1 MIKQN
6 LHKTTILFV
15 QLLLLFL
22 FIGNDSLYAQDKI
35 DIDNR
40 IKEGTLLMYKNPDEA
55 IRIGNKIIEDANGNV
70 DYKIRAYKLIS
81 DAYSSKRDYQKS
93 LEYVIKASQ
102 ILHLSK
108 DALLKII
115 ITNKMGI
122 QYHQLKIYD
131 KSIQYLDQAEQL
143 MLEYPVKDTVYYYL
157 GSNNTVRGFIYK
169 EKLNCD
175 LAIEFFDKGVNYLLK
190 SKSKLTYSIIS
201 INRYNKGN
209 CYIQMSNY
217 PEAKKNFGIAI
228 KYANLVN
235 ANSLSAFALKGLA
248 QVYTLEG
255 RFDQAIKNLQ
265 DAKEIS
271 KNVNDLILN
280 QEIYRG
286 LSENYLA
293 LNKWDRFKEFHLK
306 YLTTQKLI
314 KERERKSIS
323 DSLVEK
329 KSELS
334 TKLEQTVST
343 FYVVY
348 LSIFILIVIVVLI
361 VLNRIKLAKKDIE
374 SLQNEITLLQNPKN
388 V

>member
-1 MIKQN
+1 MIKPN
-6 LHKTTILFV
+6 SYNIRILLV
-15 QLLLLFL
+15 QLLFLLM
-22 FIGNDSLYAQDKI
+22 INGSLYAQNKK

-55 IRIGNKIIEDANGNV
+55 IRIGNKIIEEANGNV
-70 DYKIRAYKLIS
+70 DCKIRAYKLIS

-102 ILHLSK
+102 ILNLSK
-108 DALLKII
+108 DVLLKII

-131 KSIQYLDQAEQL
+131 KSIQYLNQAEQL
-143 MLEYPVKDTVYYYL
+143 MLEYPVKDSVMYHL
-157 GSNNTVRGFIYK
+157 GTNNTVRGFIYK

-175 LAIEFFDKGVNYLLK
+175 LAIDFFDKGYKYLLE
-190 SKSKLTYSIIS
+190 SKSKLSKPIIS

-217 PEAKKNFGIAI
+217 PAAKMNFEISI
-228 KYANLVN
+228 KYAINVN
-235 ANSLSAFALKGLA
+235 ASSLHAFPLKGLA

-255 RFDQAIKNLQ
+255 KFQEAVSTLLE
-265 DAKEIS
+265 AKSIS
-271 KNVNDLILN
+271 ENVEDLILN
-280 QEIYRG
+280 QEIYKG

-293 LNKWDRFKEFHLK
+293 LNQWERYKEYHFK

-323 DSLVEK
+323 DSLDEK
-329 KSELS
+329 KSELNAKLDTAIS
-334 TKLEQTVST
+334 NFYLVYSLIGIIILLVILFVIRQIKVTKAAI
-343 FYVVY
+343 YG
-348 LSIFILIVIVVLI
+348 
-361 VLNRIKLAKKDIE
+361 
-374 SLQNEITLLQNPKN
+374 LQNQITLLQNPKN
-388 V
+388 E

>member
-1 MIKQN
+1 MIKIN
-6 LHKTTILFV
+6 SNRINILFI
-15 QLLLLFL
+15 QLFL
-22 FIGNDSLYAQDKI
+22 FILVNITLSHAQGKKDFDS
-35 DIDNR
+35 R
-40 IKEGTLLMYKNPDEA
+40 IKEGTLLMYTNPDEA
-55 IRIGNKIIEDANGNV
+55 IRIGNKIISEGKDNV

-93 LEYVIKASQ
+93 LEYVLKASQ
-102 ILHLSK
+102 LLHLSK
-108 DALLKII
+108 DDLLKII
-115 ITNKMGI
+115 ITNKLGI

-143 MLEYPVKDTVYYYL
+143 MLNYPVKDSVLYYL

-175 LAIEFFDKGVNYLLK
+175 LAIEFFDKGFKFLLE
-190 SKSKLTYSIIS
+190 SKSKLSNSIIS

-217 PEAKKNFGIAI
+217 PEAKKNFQISI
-228 KYANLVN
+228 KYAVN
-235 ANSLSAFALKGLA
+235 VSASSLHAFALKGLA

-255 RFDQAIKNLQ
+255 KFQEAVSTLQ
-265 DAKEIS
+265 KANSIS
-271 KNVNDLILN
+271 KNVEDLILN

-293 LNKWDRFKEFHLK
+293 LNEWEKYKESHLL
-306 YLTTQKLI
+306 YLKTQKLI

-323 DSLVEK
+323 DALVEK
-329 KSELS
+329 KSELNA
-334 TKLEQTVST
+334 KLDSVVSS
-343 FYVVY
+343 FYLVYVILFVVI
-348 LSIFILIVIVVLI
+348 LFVIFFVIY
-361 VLNRIKLAKKDIE
+361 RIKVTKKEIKD
-374 SLQNEITLLQNPKN
+374 LQNQITLLQNPKN

>member
-1 MIKQN
+1 MIKLH
-6 LHKTTILFV
+6 LHKITVLYLQT
-15 QLLLLFL
+15 LFL
-22 FIGNDSLYAQDKI
+22 SLMMTVSFYAQSKN
-35 DIDNR
+35 DIDVK

-55 IRIGNKIIEDANGNV
+55 IRIGNKIIKDANGNV

-102 ILHLSK
+102 ILHLSN

-143 MLEYPVKDTVYYYL
+143 MLDYPVKDSVLYYL

-175 LAIEFFDKGVNYLLK
+175 LAIEFFDKGLKYLLE
-190 SKSKLTYSIIS
+190 SKSKLANSIIS

-209 CYIQMSNY
+209 CYIQMANY
-217 PEAKKNFGIAI
+217 PDAKKNFEISI
-228 KYANLVN
+228 KYALNVN
-235 ANSLSAFALKGLA
+235 ASSLHAFALKGLA

-255 RFDQAIKNLQ
+255 KFQEAVVTLLKAKN
-265 DAKEIS
+265 IS
-271 KNVNDLILN
+271 KNVEDLILN

-293 LNKWDRFKEFHLK
+293 LNKWDKFKEFHLK
-306 YLTTQKLI
+306 YLLTQKLI

-334 TKLEQTVST
+334 SKFEKTVSLFNLINLT
-343 FYVVY
+343 
-348 LSIFILIVIVVLI
+348 IFVIVLIVII
-361 VLNRIKLAKKDIE
+361 FVLNRIKGAKKDIE
-374 SLQNEITLLQNPKN
+374 ALQNKISLLQNPKN
-388 V
+388 I

>member
-1 MIKQN
+1 M
-6 LHKTTILFV
+6 V
-15 QLLLLFL
+15 CS
-22 FIGNDSLYAQDKI
+22 SLYAQDKK

-55 IRIGNKIIEDANGNV
+55 IRIGNKIVEDANGNV

-93 LEYVIKASQ
+93 LEYVIKANQ
-102 ILHLSK
+102 ILNLSK
-108 DALLKII
+108 DGLLKII

-143 MLEYPVKDTVYYYL
+143 MLEYPTKDSVLYYL

-175 LAIEFFDKGVNYLLK
+175 LAIDFFDKGYKYLLE
-190 SKSKLTYSIIS
+190 SKSKLSNSIIS

-209 CYIQMSNY
+209 CYILMSNY
-217 PEAKKNFGIAI
+217 PEAKKNFEISI
-228 KYANLVN
+228 KYAKNVN
-235 ANSLSAFALKGLA
+235 ALSLHAFALKGLA

-255 RFDQAIKNLQ
+255 KFQ
-265 DAKEIS
+265 DAVNTLQKARSIS
-271 KNVNDLILN
+271 ENVEDLILN
-280 QEIYRG
+280 QEIYKG

-293 LNKWDRFKEFHLK
+293 LNQWEQFKEYHFK

-334 TKLEQTVST
+334 TKLDEAISY

-348 LSIFILIVIVVLI
+348 ILIFVVIILVILFVI
-361 VLNRIKLAKKDIE
+361 HRIKVTKKEIDD
-374 SLQNEITLLQNPKN
+374 LQNQITLLQNPKN

>member
-1 MIKQN
+1 MIKLH
-6 LHKTTILFV
+6 LHKITVLYLQT
-15 QLLLLFL
+15 LFL
-22 FIGNDSLYAQDKI
+22 SLIMTVSFYAQSKNDI
-35 DIDNR
+35 DIK

-55 IRIGNKIIEDANGNV
+55 IRIGNKIIKDANGNV

-102 ILHLSK
+102 ILHLSN

-143 MLEYPVKDTVYYYL
+143 MLEYPVKDSVLYYL

-175 LAIEFFDKGVNYLLK
+175 LAIEFFDKGYSFLLE
-190 SKSKLTYSIIS
+190 SKSKLSNSVIS

-217 PEAKKNFGIAI
+217 VEAKKNFELSI
-228 KYANLVN
+228 KYAEKVN
-235 ANSLSAFALKGLA
+235 ALSLKAFALKGFA
-248 QVYTLEG
+248 QVSTLEG
-255 RFDQAIKNLQ
+255 KFNEAIYALHMADNL
-265 DAKEIS
+265 S
-271 KNVNDLILN
+271 KNVKDLILN
-280 QEIYRG
+280 QEIYKG

-293 LNKWDRFKEFHLK
+293 INEWDKYKKYHFLYLK
-306 YLTTQKLI
+306 TQKLI
-314 KERERKSIS
+314 KDRERQTIS
-323 DSLVEK
+323 DSLHEK
-329 KSELS
+329 ESELKA
-334 TKLEQTVST
+334 KLEKDKFH
-343 FYVVY
+343 FYMIY
-348 LSIFILIVIVVLI
+348 SLLLLIIFTIIII
-361 VLNRIKLAKKDIE
+361 ISYRIKNTKVQIDNLNTKI
-374 SLQNEITLLQNPKN
+374 SLLQNPKN
-388 V
+388 

>member
-1 MIKQN
+1 MITVNAHRTN
-6 LHKTTILFV
+6 LLFI
-15 QLLLLFL
+15 QLLLLIIVNTSF
-22 FIGNDSLYAQDKI
+22 SYAQENKDF
-35 DIDNR
+35 DIR

-55 IRIGNKIIEDANGNV
+55 IRIGNKIVSEVKDNV
-70 DYKIRAYKLIS
+70 DYKIKAYKLIS

-131 KSIQYLDQAEQL
+131 KSVQYLDQAEQL
-143 MLEYPVKDTVYYYL
+143 MLDYPVKDSVLYYL

-175 LAIEFFDKGVNYLLK
+175 LAIEFFDKGFKFLLI
-190 SKSKLTYSIIS
+190 SKSKLSNSIIS

-217 PEAKKNFGIAI
+217 PEAKKNFEISI
-228 KYANLVN
+228 KYAKNVN
-235 ANSLSAFALKGLA
+235 ALSLHAFALKGLA

-255 RFDQAIKNLQ
+255 KFQQAVATLQ
-265 DAKEIS
+265 KANNIS
-271 KNVNDLILN
+271 KNVEDLILN

-293 LNKWDRFKEFHLK
+293 LNEWEKYKESHFLYLK
-306 YLTTQKLI
+306 TQKLI
-314 KERERKSIS
+314 KDRERKSIS
-323 DSLVEK
+323 DSLAVK
-329 KSELS
+329 KSELQI
-334 TKLEQTVST
+334 KLEKSISS
-343 FYVVY
+343 FYLVY
-348 LSIFILIVIVVLI
+348 VLISIVILLVVFL
-361 VLNRIKLAKKDIE
+361 VLHRIKVTKKEIKY
-374 SLQNEITLLQNPKN
+374 LQSKINLLQNPKN

>member
-1 MIKQN
+1 MIKLH
-6 LHKTTILFV
+6 LHKITVLYLQT
-15 QLLLLFL
+15 LFL
-22 FIGNDSLYAQDKI
+22 SLMMTVSFYAQSKNDI
-35 DIDNR
+35 DIK

-55 IRIGNKIIEDANGNV
+55 IRIGNKIIKDANGNV

-102 ILHLSK
+102 ILHLSN

-143 MLEYPVKDTVYYYL
+143 MLEYPVKDSVLYYL

-175 LAIEFFDKGVNYLLK
+175 LAIDFFDKGVNYLLE
-190 SKSKLTYSIIS
+190 SKSKLSNSIIS

-209 CYIQMSNY
+209 CYIQMANY
-217 PEAKKNFGIAI
+217 PEAKKNFEISI
-228 KYANLVN
+228 KYAINVN
-235 ANSLSAFALKGLA
+235 ASSLHAFALKGLA

-255 RFDQAIKNLQ
+255 KFQ
-265 DAKEIS
+265 DAIVTLKEANSIS
-271 KNVNDLILN
+271 KNVKDLILN
-280 QEIYRG
+280 QEIYKG

-293 LNKWDRFKEFHLK
+293 LNQWENYKEFHFK
-306 YLTTQKLI
+306 YLVTQKLI

-329 KSELS
+329 QSELS
-334 TKLEQTVST
+334 TKFEETVST
-343 FYVVY
+343 FSIIF
-348 LSIFILIVIVVLI
+348 LSVFVLIVIVVLI

>member
-1 MIKQN
+1 MIKSN
-6 LHKTTILFV
+6 SNKTRILLV
-15 QLLLLFL
+15 QLLFL
-22 FIGNDSLYAQDKI
+22 FMICGSLFAQDKK

-55 IRIGNKIIEDANGNV
+55 IRIGNKIVEDAKGNV

-102 ILHLSK
+102 ILNLSK

-143 MLEYPVKDTVYYYL
+143 MLDYPVKDSVLYYL

-175 LAIEFFDKGVNYLLK
+175 LAIDFFDKGFKYLLE
-190 SKSKLTYSIIS
+190 SKSKLSNSIIS

-217 PEAKKNFGIAI
+217 TAAKKNFEISI
-228 KYANLVN
+228 KYAINVN
-235 ANSLSAFALKGLA
+235 ASSLHAFALKGLA

-255 RFDQAIKNLQ
+255 KFQ
-265 DAKEIS
+265 DAVTTLQKARSIS
-271 KNVNDLILN
+271 ENVEDLILN
-280 QEIYRG
+280 QEIYKG

-293 LNKWDRFKEFHLK
+293 LNQWEKYKEYHFK

-329 KSELS
+329 KSELNA
-334 TKLEQTVST
+334 KLDTAISN
-343 FYVVY
+343 FYLVY
-348 LSIFILIVIVVLI
+348 VLIFIVITLVILFVI
-361 VLNRIKLAKKDIE
+361 HRIKVTKKEIE
-374 SLQNEITLLQNPKN
+374 DLQNQITLLQNPKS

>member
-1 MIKQN
+1 MIKQSLHRSLVLFALTMLFFAAN
-6 LHKTTILFV
+6 LLVSF
-15 QLLLLFL
+15 
-22 FIGNDSLYAQDKI
+22 AQGKKEM
-35 DIDNR
+35 DNR

-55 IRIGNKIIEDANGNV
+55 IRIGNSIITEAKDNV
-70 DYKIRAYKLIS
+70 DYKIKAYKLIS

-93 LEYVIKASQ
+93 LEYVIKANQ

-108 DALLKII
+108 DGLLKIV

-143 MLEYPVKDTVYYYL
+143 MLEHPVKDSVLYYL
-157 GSNNTVRGFIYK
+157 GANYIVRGFIYK

-175 LAIEFFDKGVNYLLK
+175 IAIEYFDRGVNSLLV
-190 SKSKLTYSIIS
+190 SKSKLANSGIS
-201 INRYNKGN
+201 IAKYNKGN
-209 CYIQMSNY
+209 CYILLSNY
-217 PEAKKNFGIAI
+217 PKAKENFQLAI
-228 KYANLVN
+228 KYATNVN
-235 ANSLSAFALKGLA
+235 ASSLKAFALKGLA

-255 RFDQAIKNLQ
+255 KYTEAVASLQ
-265 DAKEIS
+265 EAFTIS
-271 KNVNDLILN
+271 TKVNDLILN
-280 QEIYRG
+280 QEIYKG

-293 LNKWDRFKEFHLK
+293 LNKWEEYKEFRLK

-329 KSELS
+329 KSELNV
-334 TKLEQTVST
+334 KLDKQISN
-343 FYVVY
+343 FYLTY
-348 LSIFILIVIVVLI
+348 LVIFILIILVILI
-361 VLNRIKLAKKDIE
+361 VLNRVKKAKKDIE
-374 SLQNEITLLQNPKN
+374 SQQNKITLLQNPKN

>member
-1 MIKQN
+1 MIKSN
-6 LHKTTILFV
+6 SNKTRILLV
-15 QLLLLFL
+15 QLLFL
-22 FIGNDSLYAQDKI
+22 FMICGSLFAQDKK

-55 IRIGNKIIEDANGNV
+55 IRIGNKIVEDAKGNV

-102 ILHLSK
+102 ILNLSK

-143 MLEYPVKDTVYYYL
+143 MLDYPVKDSVLYYL

-175 LAIEFFDKGVNYLLK
+175 LAIDFFDKGFKYLLE
-190 SKSKLTYSIIS
+190 SKSKLSNSIIS

-217 PEAKKNFGIAI
+217 TAAKKNFEISI
-228 KYANLVN
+228 KYAINVN
-235 ANSLSAFALKGLA
+235 ASSLHAFALKGLA

-255 RFDQAIKNLQ
+255 KFQ
-265 DAKEIS
+265 DAVTTLQKARSIS
-271 KNVNDLILN
+271 ENVEDLILN
-280 QEIYRG
+280 QEIYKG

-293 LNKWDRFKEFHLK
+293 LNQWKKYKEYHFK

-329 KSELS
+329 KSELNA
-334 TKLEQTVST
+334 KLDTAISN
-343 FYVVY
+343 FYLVY
-348 LSIFILIVIVVLI
+348 VLIFIVITLVILFVI
-361 VLNRIKLAKKDIE
+361 HRIKVTKKEIE
-374 SLQNEITLLQNPKN
+374 DLQNQITLLQNPKS